1 MVKGSR
7 NQARGDFARWI
18 GSSILGMVLL
28 SMVGKGFPQHALGQE
43 KLPADR
49 IDGSLAAPDAKQ
61 QYDQGPADRKQAMES
76 LLHATMKIQQG
87 NTVATCFLVD
97 DGKPQTPVLITAA
110 HVVESMQGPEAQLVA
125 RRMVSPG
132 TYEKLLV
139 PISVGTNESRRWR
152 RHPTEDVAAL
162 RIDLPEGS
170 TQLATI
176 DHQALIHQAEWDE
189 SNLAAGVTVHF
200 LGYPHR
206 DEASPSGFP
215 ILRHGSIACF
225 PLQPFAAVR
234 QMLVGG
240 EVYEGD
246 SGGPVFL
253 QRPSEVDERWGS
265 GPKVVGIVAGQR
277 MIDEEVRMLQGVMK
291 LRHRF
296 ALANVIMSPAIVA
309 TIESLDDVGV
319 QPIEGAK

>member
-1 MVKGSR
+1 MVKGSG
-7 NQARGDFARWI
+7 NQAKLDFVRWFC
-18 GSSILGMVLL
+18 SSILGIVLL
-28 SMVGKGFPQHALGQE
+28 PVIGIEFLKHALGQE
-43 KLPADR
+43 RVLADR
-49 IDGSLAAPDAKQ
+49 ATDSIVAPDAEFQ
-61 QYDQGPADRKQAMES
+61 EDQLPARRRQALES

-97 DGKPQTPVLITAA
+97 DGKPRTPVLVTAA
-110 HVVESMQGPEAQLVA
+110 HVVESMQGPEAQLVM
-125 RRMVSPG
+125 RRPMSPG
-132 TYEKLLV
+132 SYERQLV
-139 PISVGTNESRRWR
+139 SISVGTGESKRWR

-162 RIDLPEGS
+162 RVELPEGS
-170 TQLATI
+170 PQPATI
-176 DHQALIHQAEWDE
+176 DLQALVSQAEWDE
-189 SNLAAGVTVHF
+189 SNMTAGLMVHF

-215 ILRHGSIACF
+215 ILRHGSIASF

-253 QRPSEVDERWGS
+253 PRPSEVDGRWGV
-265 GPKVVGIVAGQR
+265 GPKIVGIVSGQR

-309 TIESLDDVGV
+309 TIDSLDDVEV
-319 QPIEGAK
+319 QKIEGAR

>member
-7 NQARGDFARWI
+7 NQARADFVR
-18 GSSILGMVLL
+18 SICIWMLGMALL
-28 SMVGKGFPQHALGQE
+28 PLVGAGFPQPVVGQE
-43 KLPADR
+43 RLPADR
-49 IDGSLAAPDAKQ
+49 SAGSIAAPDANLQ
-61 QYDQGPADRKQAMES
+61 NDQGPAQRKQAMDS
-76 LLHATMKIQQG
+76 LLQATMKIQQG

-97 DGKPQTPVLITAA
+97 DGKPQTPVLVTAA
-110 HVVESMQGPEAQLVA
+110 HVVESMQGPEAQLMV

-132 TYEKLLV
+132 NYEKQWM
-139 PISVGTNESRRWR
+139 PIVVGTNESKRWR

-162 RIDLPEGS
+162 RIELPEGS
-170 TQLATI
+170 PQPATI
-176 DHQALIHQAEWDE
+176 DRDALVSQEDWDE
-189 SNLAAGVTVHF
+189 SNIVAGVTVHF

-215 ILRHGSIACF
+215 ILRHGSIASF

-253 QRPSEVDERWGS
+253 QRPSEVDVRWGN
-265 GPKVVGIVAGQR
+265 GPKILGIVSGQR

-309 TIESLDDVGV
+309 TIESLDDVAV
-319 QPIEGAK
+319 QKTEGAR

>member
-1 MVKGSR
+1 MVKCSR
-7 NQARGDFARWI
+7 NQPRMEFVRRFRAAILGLGLLPAI
-18 GSSILGMVLL
+18 GSGILQQAV
-28 SMVGKGFPQHALGQE
+28 GQE
-43 KLPADR
+43 RLPADR
-49 IDGSLAAPDAKQ
+49 STGSLVESQTNLQD
-61 QYDQGPADRKQAMES
+61 DQGPDQRRQAMES

-97 DGKPQTPVLITAA
+97 DGKPETPILVTAA
-110 HVVESMQGPEAQLVA
+110 HVVESLQGPEAQLVV
-125 RRMVSPG
+125 RRRVSPG
-132 TYEKLLV
+132 TYEKQV
-139 PISVGTNESRRWR
+139 MPISVGTNESKRWR

-162 RIDLPEGS
+162 RIELPEGS
-170 TQLATI
+170 PQPATL
-176 DHQALIHQAEWDE
+176 DRQALVGQAEWDE
-189 SNLAAGVTVHF
+189 SSIVAGQTVHF

-215 ILRHGSIACF
+215 ILRHGSIASF

-253 QRPSEVDERWGS
+253 QRPSEVDVRWGN
-265 GPKVVGIVAGQR
+265 GPKIVGIVSGQR

-309 TIESLDDVGV
+309 TIESLDEVTV
-319 QPIEGAK
+319 PTIEGAR